1 MIYITKQEGLYQN
14 KVNSSLVSTCNCKMD
29 YGNVILIAGT
39 KLKFGTKKC
48 IFKKRY
54 ICWIKPVKRKITI
67 VAMEARMFKT

>member
-39 KLKFGTKKC
+39 KLKFGTKNVYLKNVT
-48 IFKKRY
+48 FVRLNQLN
-54 ICWIKPVKRKITI
+54 VKLR
-67 VAMEARMFKT
+67 

>member
-1 MIYITKQEGLYQN
+1 MIYITKQEGLY
-14 KVNSSLVSTCNCKMD
+14 LVSTCNCKMD

-54 ICWIKPVKRKITI
+54 IC
-67 VAMEARMFKT
+67 

>member
-14 KVNSSLVSTCNCKMD
+14 EVNSSLVSTCNCKMD

-54 ICWIKPVKRKITI
+54 IC
-67 VAMEARMFKT
+67 

>member
-39 KLKFGTKKC
+39 KLKFGTKLM
-48 IFKKRY
+48 Y
-54 ICWIKPVKRKITI
+54 IL
-67 VAMEARMFKT
+67 KTLHLLD